1 MNLDEWQK
9 VININLTSTF
19 LMSKFAIKKM
29 LKNKSGKIVNI
40 TSVVGHTGNLGQAN
54 YTASKAGIVAMSK
67 SLAIEYAKKNIN
79 INCISPGF
87 IQTAMTDKIEEFI
100 ENATNE
106 LGGNLDGIINNAGIT
121 QDNLA
126 IRMSLEEWQ
135 KVININLTSTFLL
148 SKFAIKKMLKNKSG
162 KIVNITSVVG
172 HTGNLGQANYTASKA
187 GIVAMS
193 KSLAIEYAKKNI
205 NINCISPGFIKT
217 AMTEK
222 IDEKFKEIIISKIPS
237 AKLGEP
243 EDIANAVL
251 FLASNQ
257 SNYIN
262 GETLHVNGGMYMA

>member
-1 MNLDEWQK
+1 MSNLKKKNIIVTGASGGIGNAIIKKLSEEGANILASGTRIEKLEELKKNFEGLKILKFDISQSDKIEEFIENATNELGGGLDGIVNNAGITQDNLAIRMSLDEWQK

-87 IQTAMTDKIEEFI
+87 IKTAMTDKI
-100 ENATNE
+100 
-106 LGGNLDGIINNAGIT
+106 D
-121 QDNLA
+121 D
-126 IRMSLEEWQ
+126 
-135 KVININLTSTFLL
+135 
-148 SKFAIKKMLKNKSG
+148 
-162 KIVNITSVVG
+162 
-172 HTGNLGQANYTASKA
+172 
-187 GIVAMS
+187 
-193 KSLAIEYAKKNI
+193 
-205 NINCISPGFIKT
+205 
-217 AMTEK
+217 
-222 IDEKFKEIIISKIPS
+222 KFKEVIISKIPS
-237 AKLGEP
+237 ARLGEP

-251 FLASNQ
+251 FLSSDL

>member
-1 MNLDEWQK
+1 MSNLKKKNIIVTGASGGIGNAIIKKLSEAGANILASGTRIEKLEELKKNFEGLKILKFDISQSDKIEEFIENATNELGGSLDGIVNNAGITQDNLAIRMSLDEWQK

-87 IQTAMTDKIEEFI
+87 IQTAMTDKI
-100 ENATNE
+100 
-106 LGGNLDGIINNAGIT
+106 D
-121 QDNLA
+121 D
-126 IRMSLEEWQ
+126 
-135 KVININLTSTFLL
+135 
-148 SKFAIKKMLKNKSG
+148 
-162 KIVNITSVVG
+162 
-172 HTGNLGQANYTASKA
+172 
-187 GIVAMS
+187 
-193 KSLAIEYAKKNI
+193 
-205 NINCISPGFIKT
+205 
-217 AMTEK
+217 
-222 IDEKFKEIIISKIPS
+222 KFKEVIISKIPS
-237 AKLGEP
+237 ARLGEP
-243 EDIANAVL
+243 DDIANAVL
-251 FLASNQ
+251 FLSSDQ